1 MSRSNARILIV
12 DDEVDACANLSDI
25 LTDLGYQVDVAYD
38 GPSALEKVKM
48 SAYDVALLD
57 LKMPDMDGVELYRR
71 IKAIRSGMVA
81 IIVTAF
87 AGSATAQASLD
98 LGAVEIVAKPINFPN
113 LLRLVEHALQQ
124 PFVLVIDDDL
134 DLCDSL
140 WAILRE
146 QNYRVC
152 LAHDAIQSEKLL
164 ELGDIH
170 VVLIDMKLP
179 GADGA
184 QVYQRV
190 HRSHPEARTILI
202 TGARSEMERR
212 IEDALAHGADAVA
225 YKPFDVPQ
233 LLDTV
238 KRLAQPNES

>member
-71 IKAIRSGMVA
+71 IKAIRSGIVA

-87 AGSATAQASLD
+87 AGSATAQAALD
-98 LGAVEIVAKPINFPN
+98 LGAVEIVAKPVNFPN
-113 LLRLVEHALQQ
+113 LLRLLKHALQQ
-124 PFVLVIDDDL
+124 PLVLVIDDDL

-152 LAHDAIQSEKLL
+152 LAHDAIQAEMLL
-164 ELGDIH
+164 EVGDIQ

-179 GADGA
+179 GADGSH
-184 QVYQRV
+184 VYQRV

-202 TGARSEMERR
+202 TGARSEMQRR
-212 IEDALAHGADAVA
+212 IEDALANGADAVA
-225 YKPFDVPQ
+225 YKPFDVSQ

-238 KRLAQPNES
+238 KRLAHPE